1 MYKIFLLCIKYFYH
15 VRFEGGRKGA
25 GPTLHQRMEICKSQ
39 AHLQMLTTVIDNV
52 AWTLSIS
59 VEFSLNMFV
68 SCCIYNIHT
77 ISNKNKKSESFMIR
91 QHKYMALLVLGRNIQ
106 CIIQKIYLNNIYSKP
121 YLYNID
127 KFTLIDRYFTQFL
140 VRVHMIHFFLLL
152 LFLMHASLT
161 VGVM

>member
-1 MYKIFLLCIKYFYH
+1 MYQIFLSCQVRGWPQGGWAHAAPEDGDMQESGSSADAHDSHRQCRLNIIYLC
-15 VRFEGGRKGA
+15 
-25 GPTLHQRMEICKSQ
+25 S
-39 AHLQMLTTVIDNV
+39 N
-52 AWTLSIS
+52 
-59 VEFSLNMFV
+59 SLNMFV

-152 LFLMHASLT
+152 LFLMHASLR

>member
-1 MYKIFLLCIKYFYH
+1 
-15 VRFEGGRKGA
+15 
-25 GPTLHQRMEICKSQ
+25 
-39 AHLQMLTTVIDNV
+39 
-52 AWTLSIS
+52 
-59 VEFSLNMFV
+59 
-68 SCCIYNIHT
+68 
-77 ISNKNKKSESFMIR
+77 MIR

-152 LFLMHASLT
+152 LFLMHASLR